1 MLDRRVETILIV
13 RGAEL
18 LNQMRECMGAS
29 DEMRRT
35 MSRCAITLMAV
46 ASHARWGF
54 GAGGPQI
61 VKPIKK
67 IQNLSLIWLTPRAW
81 TRWASFAFRV
91 CFRPF

>member
-1 MLDRRVETILIV
+1 MLDRRVETILIA

-46 ASHARWGF
+46 ASHARWTLE
-54 GAGGPQI
+54 P
-61 VKPIKK
+61 V
-67 IQNLSLIWLTPRAW
+67 
-81 TRWASFAFRV
+81 ASDSQTHQKNPKFVAHLAHTSRLDEVGFAFRV